1 MRWLLVER
9 KPDVVYAGLQDIY
22 LTKNDIGTSD
32 RGTALTFATREA
44 AEDHRRHL
52 KHPYNW
58 VAMSVG
64 N

>member
-9 KPDVVYAGLQDIY
+9 KPDVVYAALQDIY
-22 LTKNDIGTSD
+22 LAENDTRTHD
-32 RGTALTFATREA
+32 RGLALTFATREA

-52 KHPYNW
+52 KHRYDW
-58 VAMSVG
+58 VVMSSG